1 MTKLS
6 ARLLLTACAASA
18 LMVLSGAARAEII
31 GGVEFPDG
39 ASSFADA
46 VESYAPPIAGPSA
59 PHQGS
64 ENSLGIPNY
73 AGVNSCPSVA
83 GCSFVSLGDGGTLI
97 VEFVDNRLT
106 GSGTTA
112 DDLWIFEVGPDVE
125 DTFVWIS
132 KDGITWEDVGKVF
145 GSTRG
150 IDIDF
155 YGFGIADQFRFVR
168 LTDDTNEGGQG
179 SGGTVGADIDAVG
192 AISSIATPVPEPETW
207 AMLMFGAMAI
217 GLHRR
222 RALKAA
228 ARKVS
233 RQPA

>member
-1 MTKLS
+1 MKKCFVV
-6 ARLLLTACAASA
+6 RSA
-18 LMVLSGAARAEII
+18 LAGAALALLAGAAQADVI
-31 GGVEFPDG
+31 GGVEFPG
-39 ASSFADA
+39 GTSSFADK
-46 VESYAPPIAGPSA
+46 VTSYVPPIPGPSA
-59 PHQGS
+59 PHQGAD
-64 ENSLGIPNY
+64 NSLGVPNY
-73 AGVNSCPSVA
+73 AGVNSCASTA
-83 GCSFVSLGDGGTLI
+83 SCSFVSLGDGGTLI

-150 IDIDF
+150 IDIDS
-155 YGFGIADQFRFVR
+155 FGWGISDQFRFVK

-217 GLHRR
+217 ALHRR
-222 RALKAA
+222 RALKAGK
-228 ARKVS
+228 ARG
-233 RQPA
+233 